1 MNRSTFGVVQNA
13 EWTEFLGNAIGGL
26 HAAADELKL
35 KRAKY
40 EAKKDWFR
48 KGKTGIPQEESVSR
62 ALADLFNY
70 RRSQQALSDPAE
82 GDVDLRH
89 ISIAC
94 ETPRPLDP
102 GISKEAKPTDYTI
115 ILMRESELDLRIEAK
130 TVLEEREI
138 KAEYLGLRGLKRF
151 DDANNPYTISS
162 YGGMVAYVV
171 DHDAPT
177 WSTKISA
184 ALLAEI
190 GAERAG
196 SINLGTR
203 THHVSRHSLSVAT
216 GEMTGQVDVNV
227 VHFVLEVE
235 ASPSRRS

>member
-1 MNRSTFGVVQNA
+1 MSHSTLGAVQSA
-13 EWTEFLGNAIGGL
+13 EWAEFLGNAIGGL
-26 HAAADELKL
+26 HVAADDLKL
-35 KRAKY
+35 RRAKY

-48 KGKTGIPQEESVSR
+48 KGKTGIPQEEAVSR
-62 ALADLFNY
+62 ALADLFAY
-70 RRSQQALSDPAE
+70 RRAQQALSDPAD

-102 GISKEAKPTDYTI
+102 GISKQAKPTDYTI

-130 TVLEEREI
+130 TVLDEREI

-151 DDANNPYTISS
+151 DDASNPYTISS

-171 DHDAPT
+171 NHDAPT
-177 WSTKISA
+177 WSTKIST

-190 GAERAG
+190 GTDRAG
-196 SINLGTR
+196 SIELGAR
-203 THHVSRHSLSVAT
+203 EHHISKHSVPVAT
-216 GEMTGQVDVNV
+216 REMTGNIEVNV

-235 ASPSRRS
+235 ASPSRRT